1 MHTASPFPSFMT
13 TALTFAQFPE
23 EMETLL
29 WLAALWG
36 GVWVLRPLA
45 TFLHELGHA
54 LPALVFTKGEV
65 KVRVGDSFEKSLLR
79 IGRLGCAFALRRSS
93 IGFTS
98 YDRASLGKGA
108 LVIVILGGPL
118 ASGLAC
124 GLGSWAILLVTEQT
138 WTRIVAAAF
147 LCANGILFLRSA
159 IPVTLKPTKQFPEGP
174 PSDGLDLW
182 RTLRG
187 KVKGN

>member
-1 MHTASPFPSFMT
+1 MHPASPFPSFMT
-13 TALTFAQFPE
+13 AALSFAQFPE

-29 WLAALWG
+29 WFAALWG
-36 GVWVLRPLA
+36 GVWMLRPVA

-65 KVRVGDSFEKSLLR
+65 KVRVGDSFQKSLLR
-79 IGRLGCAFALRRSS
+79 IGRLGWAFALRRSS

-108 LVIVILGGPL
+108 LAIVILGGPL

-124 GLGSWAILLVTEQT
+124 GLGSWAILHETEQT
-138 WTRIVAAAF
+138 WIRIVAAAF
-147 LCANGILFLRSA
+147 LCANGILFLRST
-159 IPVTLKPTKQFPEGP
+159 IPVTLRPTEQFPEGP